1 MLIGYSIKGFKSFA
15 GETTVDLKAKNYKIL
30 GETNTTAENVLKG
43 LMFVGPNASG
53 KSNVVLAV
61 KLLLDLLFAKTDISI
76 ANYKCKFGGE
86 EISLNYKFL
95 IDKKE
100 INYSVDYNCEE
111 KMTVEKLFLD
121 GEQLLDRIGS
131 NATETTSGTKK
142 YYDKIADGSLILRE
156 IYFNSKF
163 RNNET
168 LKTWIE
174 FLMNSIYIDLYK
186 QEESVYRDINLDL
199 AEHLNKNGVEQINS
213 FFKEFNFDQS
223 MGYDETSEKGS
234 KIYFKRDGMDVK
246 MPYALESLGNQNLVT
261 LLPKFFYVIKN
272 GGMLILD
279 EFSSG
284 FHNDLEELLVGY
296 FLKHAKNAQLIF
308 VSHSTNLLSNRLLR
322 PDQIYTVDF
331 EKKLGSVINRVS
343 NHQPREGQNLEKM
356 YLGGVFDG
364 LPKYNSISQ

>member
-1 MLIGYSIKGFKSFA
+1 MLIGYSVKGFKSFA
-15 GETTVDLKAKNYKIL
+15 DETNVDLKAKNYKIL
-30 GETNTTAENVLKG
+30 NKVNTTEDNVLKG
-43 LMFVGPNASG
+43 LMFVGGNASG
-53 KSNVVLAV
+53 KSNIVLAL

-76 ANYKCKFGGE
+76 SNYKCKFGGE
-86 EISLNYKFL
+86 EISLSYKFL
-95 IDKKE
+95 IEKKE
-100 INYSVDYNCEE
+100 IDYTVDYNCEE
-111 KMTVEKLFLD
+111 KMMVEKLYVDNEL
-121 GEQLLDRIGS
+121 LLDRIGS

-142 YYDKIADGSLILRE
+142 YYDRIGDGSLILRE

-163 RNNET
+163 RNNEI
-168 LKTWIE
+168 LKKWIE

-186 QEESVYRDINLDL
+186 QDVCVYRDINLDL
-199 AEHLNKNGVEQINS
+199 TEHLNQNGVEQINS
-213 FFKEFNFDQS
+213 FFNEFNFDQTVE
-223 MGYDETSEKGS
+223 YDSVSS
-234 KIYFKRDGMDVK
+234 KSSQIYFKREGIDVK
-246 MPYALESLGNQNLVT
+246 MPYALESLGNQNIVT

-296 FLKHAKNAQLIF
+296 FLKHANSAQLIF

-331 EKKLGSVINRVS
+331 EKKVGSVINRIS
-343 NHQPREGQNLEKM
+343 NQQPREGQNLEKM

-364 LPKYNSISQ
+364 LPKYNSIS